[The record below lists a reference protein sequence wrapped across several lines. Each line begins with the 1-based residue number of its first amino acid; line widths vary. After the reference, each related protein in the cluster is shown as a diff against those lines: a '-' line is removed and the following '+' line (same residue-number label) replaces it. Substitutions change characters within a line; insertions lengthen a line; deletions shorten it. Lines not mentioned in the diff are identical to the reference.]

1 MMETLTNE
9 VYSKARELIDEIEEM
24 GGMSKAIVAGI
35 PKLKIEECSAIRQAM
50 IDDGKETIVG

>member
-1 MMETLTNE
+1 METLTDE
-9 VYSKARELIDEIEEM
+9 VYSKARELIDEIEQM
-24 GGMSKAIVAGI
+24 GGMSKAIIAGI

>member
-1 MMETLTNE
+1 MMETLTDE
-9 VYSKARELIDEIEEM
+9 VYSKARELIDEIEQM
-24 GGMSKAIVAGI
+24 GGMSKAIIAGI

>member
-1 MMETLTNE
+1 MMESLTNE
-9 VYSKARELIDEIEEM
+9 VYSKARELIDEVEQM
-24 GGMSKAIVAGI
+24 GGMAKAIIAGV

>member
-1 MMETLTNE
+1 
-9 VYSKARELIDEIEEM
+9 M
-24 GGMSKAIVAGI
+24 GGMSKAIIAGI